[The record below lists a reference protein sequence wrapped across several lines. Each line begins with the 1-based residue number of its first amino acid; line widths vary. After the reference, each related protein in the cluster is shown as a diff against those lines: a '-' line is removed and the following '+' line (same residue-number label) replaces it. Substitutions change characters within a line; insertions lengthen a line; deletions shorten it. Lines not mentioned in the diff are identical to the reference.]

1 MRGANRFIRAALFY
15 GAALLISLVVRGALR
30 RPTWLCLP
38 NVRPPAPE
46 APRVAA
52 RSKARAR
59 MDCPR
64 NARVNLK
71 PMSAQVFRACKHLCA
86 NPYLEGNINIMHRS
100 AIDGVRGVRAQGL
113 GPC

>member
-1 MRGANRFIRAALFY
+1 MVY
-15 GAALLISLVVRGALR
+15 GALLCPVG
-30 RPTWLCLP
+30 LCLL

-46 APRVAA
+46 ALRVAA

-71 PMSAQVFRACKHLCA
+71 PMSAQVFRACKHLCDTT
-86 NPYLEGNINIMHRS
+86 NPYLRGNINTMSRS
-100 AIDGVRGVRAQGL
+100 AIDGVRIVRAQGR
-113 GPC
+113 GPCKLVLTRR